1 MAPIQLGVLKIYPF
15 GLFFAVL
22 LALFFIWSAWRMRKN
37 GLNRETAGW
46 FALLSVPLGFVL
58 ARLGFCL
65 FAADQIF
72 GGNDI
77 GMVFRVTEGGFL
89 LWGGIGGLLLAAKL
103 TGKITRQSGPAVSD
117 SMIVPACLLILAVR
131 LLCGLLFRG
140 FGTGLSL
147 DYWFDPEETDFA
159 FRYSIWPLEDY
170 SFFERFPFAVPSYYG
185 SWCWAVF
192 VLQALW
198 AGCAGFLV
206 SRTRSAPGGKTARF
220 VILYSCGTIVLESML
235 CGGEIVTLPWLGF
248 VKANQVLSAAALA
261 AVALIALR
269 KLEKGCRL
277 RPALLFFL
285 QFAAAAGIVVAM
297 EFAAFEKK
305 ITAIEWLP
313 ADACHLIMGLA
324 CLWMALALRPLRKKA
339 WPAPG
344 TAR

>member
-1 MAPIQLGVLKIYPF
+1 MEPIQLGALKIYPF
-15 GLFFAVL
+15 GLFFAIL
-22 LALFFIWSAWRMRKN
+22 LIPFFAGVAYLMKKN
-37 GLNRETAGW
+37 GLKPGTASW
-46 FALLSVPLGFVL
+46 FAVLAVPLCFVL

-65 FAADQIF
+65 FSIDQIF
-72 GGNDI
+72 GSGDYASI
-77 GMVFRVTEGGFL
+77 FRVSEGGFL
-89 LWGGIGGLLLAAKL
+89 LWGAIAGALLAAKL
-103 TGKITRQSGPAVSD
+103 AGRATRQSGGAVAD
-117 SMIVPACLLILAVR
+117 SMIIPACLLIVAIR
-131 LLCGLLFRG
+131 LLCGLLFKG
-140 FGTGLSL
+140 FGLGLPL

-159 FRYSIWPLEDY
+159 YRYSVWPLEDY

-206 SRTRSAPGGKTARF
+206 SRTRSVPGGKTARF

-261 AVALIALR
+261 AVALTALR